1 MDIMDSI
8 TSKWLIKHLPG
19 YCFGS
24 DMNLYRLPFVS
35 LNRAYSLRKIK
46 LQNKNRYR
54 VNRRWLSMQQV
65 KERIYL
71 NPEIEVIKNNNPF

>member
-1 MDIMDSI
+1 MQEI

-35 LNRAYSLRKIK
+35 LNRAYALRKIK

-54 VNRRWLSMQQV
+54 IKKKWLSMQQI

-71 NPEIEVIKNNNPF
+71 NPKIEVIKSNNL

>member
-1 MDIMDSI
+1 MQEI
-8 TSKWLIKHLPG
+8 TSKWLIKNLAG

-35 LNRAYSLRKIK
+35 LNRSYALRKIK

-54 VNRRWLSMQQV
+54 VNRRWLSMQQI

-71 NPEIEVIKNNNPF
+71 NPEIQVIKNNNL